1 MSVNMDSGFAYDMNG
16 LQQLKNSAGKD
27 PSKGLKEASKQF
39 EAYFLTQM
47 LKTMRA
53 TVDKSGMLD
62 SSATEMYTEML
73 DAQLAQ
79 KMASRGMGLSDQIQ
93 RDMRAKGIIPTD
105 PRELQE
111 NLVAGI
117 PKAAPRQLLGGL
129 NTQRLLNVNVPDV
142 GDRAGQRVAGASE
155 QSGQPRNPFSSRYA
169 SMERAPHVT
178 AFLNRME
185 RPALMA
191 GAESGVHPS
200 LILAQA
206 ALETG
211 WGKERIQTRSGADSH
226 NIFGIKAGDY
236 WKGPTTEVMT
246 TEFVDGQ
253 AEKRVERFRVYGSD
267 EEAFS
272 DYARLLSKNPRYQ
285 GVVNVQSGEAAA
297 VAIQRAGYATD
308 PEYAKKLIAVMG
320 NIGQLTVKSNL
331 AMVDEAPFGS
341 NIW

>member
-1 MSVNMDSGFAYDMNG
+1 MSISMDNGFAYDLNG
-16 LQQLKNSAGKD
+16 LQQLKNTAGQD

-53 TVDKSGMLD
+53 TIPKSPLD

-79 KMASRGMGLSDQIQ
+79 KMASRGMGLAEQIQ
-93 RDMRAKGIIPTD
+93 RDMRAKGMIPTD
-105 PRELQE
+105 PREMQE

-117 PKAAPRQLLGGL
+117 PKAAPRQLLGNL
-129 NTQRLLNVNVPDV
+129 NTQRLLNVNVPDL
-142 GDRAGQRVAGASE
+142 GEKSNRRVAGAVE
-155 QSGQPRNPFSSRYA
+155 QENQPENPFARRFSNA
-169 SMERAPHVT
+169 ERAPHVT

-185 RPALMA
+185 RPAVMA

-211 WGKERIQTRSGADSH
+211 WGKERIPTRSGADSH

-236 WKGPTTEVMT
+236 WNGPTTDVMT
-246 TEFVDGQ
+246 TEYVDGQ
-253 AEKRVERFRVYGSD
+253 PQKRVERFRVYSSD

-285 GVVNVQSGEAAA
+285 GVVNARSGEAAA

-308 PEYAKKLIAVMG
+308 PEYASKLISVMS
-320 NIGQLTVKSNL
+320 NIGQISVKS
-331 AMVDEAPFGS
+331 AVVQAEEIPFGS